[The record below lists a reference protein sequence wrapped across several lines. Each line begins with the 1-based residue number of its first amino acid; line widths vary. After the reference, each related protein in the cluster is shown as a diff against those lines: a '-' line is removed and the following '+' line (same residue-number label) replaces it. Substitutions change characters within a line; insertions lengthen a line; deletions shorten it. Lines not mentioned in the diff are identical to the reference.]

1 MDQSLIEKYN
11 KELVAHIAL
20 LERDYESKKRLYD
33 VDQFLRKNF
42 PTNDPDVYGSL
53 VSLAKARLAEKG
65 EEIKDSKLH
74 EVVATE
80 CYELLK
86 FFESNTAITL
96 EELKEA
102 FFTCSLANN
111 NEVIKKYD
119 RYKRAI
125 EVLNTLK
132 KLFVRHQFRKSE
144 NSLTALEER
153 KKDIDKF
160 RTLHTFLSTGELV
173 GELEDVT
180 SYEIQAANFTEE
192 QWLEIFNYILLSV
205 IKNYRKEEELAK
217 EVSQIAIQEALDA
230 KAKEMEDKILV
241 TLPKESA
248 DVLRTPDQVNVP
260 EGKSEEIVE
269 NEPVVSNVSHLVYLS
284 DPVLVERYNLLKD
297 KLFEY
302 RKLGSVSPTKEQSFS
317 NLYDSLS
324 IGNTLDNIKGC
335 YKNSDY
341 IKFLF
346 YCFKKE
352 FEKIMVDMETM
363 YPLDE
368 INDYTQLLL
377 EDLSKPETFL
387 KELEIL
393 LEKEK
398 EEQERINRENSSEAE
413 EKEVSNPYKLIF
425 YSEGGTPTIL
435 KDVKRFTS
443 EKMQDL
449 VSILTKIEEGR
460 LEKSM
465 VINKN
470 VPVAFKSIR
479 GDYIFVTFRLLND
492 GHVLVCTASNLDELN
507 SNLFKLNNYDS
518 SVETKLGS
526 IIRDG
531 SLEYVKLMKEQE
543 EIRAK
548 LFGQGFTKGS

>member
-53 VSLAKARLAEKG
+53 VNLAKARLAEKG
-65 EEIKDSKLH
+65 EVFGEAKQH

-80 CYELLK
+80 CYEILK
-86 FFESNTAITL
+86 FLEPNTNISL
-96 EELKEA
+96 DELKEA

-119 RYKRAI
+119 RYKRAF

-144 NSLTALEER
+144 NSSTALEER
-153 KKDIDKF
+153 KKDIERFK
-160 RTLHTFLSTGELV
+160 TLHTLLSTGELV

-180 SYEIQAANFTEE
+180 SYRIQTANFTDE
-192 QWLEIFNYILLSV
+192 QWLTIYNYILLAV
-205 IKNYRKEEELAK
+205 IKSYRKEEELAK
-217 EVSQIAIQEALDA
+217 EVSQIAIQDALDA

-248 DVLRTPDQVNVP
+248 DVLKPVDDNNVSI
-260 EGKSEEIVE
+260 ETVQQETST
-269 NEPVVSNVSHLVYLS
+269 PVVSKVEHLVYLS
-284 DPVLVERYNLLKD
+284 DPILVQRFNLLKD
-297 KLFEY
+297 KLFEH
-302 RKLGSVSPTKEQSFS
+302 RKLGNISPTKEQSFS
-317 NLYDSLS
+317 SLYDSLNN
-324 IGNTLDNIKGC
+324 GNTLENVKVC

-352 FEKIMVDMETM
+352 FERIMVDMETM
-363 YPLDE
+363 YPVDE

-377 EDLSKPETFL
+377 EDLAKPEMYIN
-387 KELEIL
+387 ELEVL
-393 LEKEK
+393 LQKER
-398 EEQERINRENSSEAE
+398 EEQERINRENETEVE
-413 EKEVSNPYKLIF
+413 EQEVSNPYKLIF
-425 YSEGGTPTIL
+425 YSEGGAATIL
-435 KDVKRFTS
+435 KDIKRFTS

-449 VSILTKIEEGR
+449 ISILTKIEEGR

-492 GHVLVCTASNLDELN
+492 GHVLICTASNLDELN

-518 SVETKLGS
+518 SIETKLGG

-543 EIRAK
+543 EIRTK
-548 LFGQGFTKGS
+548 IFGQGFTKGS